1 MEERFFFVTTQRHAG
16 LVKWQALSIVVHA
29 LERMVH
35 ADASKTKIKAKVA
48 LGLAVQA
55 LAAIK

>member
-1 MEERFFFVTTQRHAG
+1 MEERFFFVTTQRHSG

-29 LERMVH
+29 SERMVY

-55 LAAIK
+55 L